1 VAAQLVTLT
10 ASAQALC
17 NTMLG
22 IGRGNAHLALR
33 LDEARLQVG
42 PLISEGIH
50 YGVLAALTSVG
61 SHYDGIDFEAVG
73 QGYAL
78 KKSDYDI
85 LAISKAVVRGVE
97 ALACKVSAAAIHA
110 QHQSPDA

>member
-1 VAAQLVTLT
+1 
-10 ASAQALC
+10 
-17 NTMLG
+17 MLG
-22 IGRGNAHLALR
+22 VGRGNAQLVLHL
-33 LDEARLQVG
+33 DKVRLQVG

-61 SHYDGIDFEAVG
+61 SHYDGVDFEAVG

-85 LAISKAVVRGVE
+85 LAISKATVCGVE
-97 ALACKVSAAAIHA
+97 ALACKVSAIAIRS

>member
-1 VAAQLVTLT
+1 
-10 ASAQALC
+10 
-17 NTMLG
+17 MLG
-22 IGRGNAHLALR
+22 VGRGNAQLVLHL
-33 LDEARLQVG
+33 DKVRLQVG

-85 LAISKAVVRGVE
+85 LAISKATVCGVE
-97 ALACKVSAAAIHA
+97 ALACKVLATTIRA
-110 QHQSPDA
+110 QH

>member
-1 VAAQLVTLT
+1 L
-10 ASAQALC
+10 
-17 NTMLG
+17 
-22 IGRGNAHLALR
+22 LALR

-85 LAISKAVVRGVE
+85 LAISKATVRGVE
-97 ALACKVSAAAIHA
+97 ALACKVSATAICA
-110 QHQSPDA
+110 QHQSPNA

>member
-1 VAAQLVTLT
+1 MTLT
-10 ASAQALC
+10 ASTQALC
-17 NTMLG
+17 NTLLG
-22 IGRGNAHLALR
+22 VDRGNAQLALH
-33 LDEARLQVG
+33 LDKARLQVG

-50 YGVLAALTSVG
+50 YGVPSTLMSVG

-85 LAISKAVVRGVE
+85 LAISKATVRGVE
-97 ALACKVSAAAIHA
+97 ALACKVSAAAIRA
-110 QHQSPDA
+110 QHQCPDT

>member
-1 VAAQLVTLT
+1 
-10 ASAQALC
+10 
-17 NTMLG
+17 MLG

-50 YGVLAALTSVG
+50 YGVLAALTSIVL
-61 SHYDGIDFEAVG
+61 HYDGVDFEAIG

-85 LAISKAVVRGVE
+85 LAISKAAVRGVE
-97 ALACKVSAAAIHA
+97 ALACKVSAPAIRA
-110 QHQSPDA
+110 QHQSPNA